1 MIEIYLIFKL
11 TFSHSTTLVRFI
23 VTILGVYSMFSMDFF
38 LLKIGIKQK
47 KDLFFSRG
55 GLILKDGSSQ
65 SFCPPISDWHKVS
78 TGESLH
84 QTISIHVYGNNF
96 NLNKG
101 IYLDDEFQEIEG
113 YRSEFKDI
121 EAINK
126 IVQCY

>member
-1 MIEIYLIFKL
+1 M
-11 TFSHSTTLVRFI
+11 
-23 VTILGVYSMFSMDFF
+23 
-38 LLKIGIKQK
+38 
-47 KDLFFSRG
+47 
-55 GLILKDGSSQ
+55 
-65 SFCPPISDWHKVS
+65 
-78 TGESLH
+78 
-84 QTISIHVYGNNF
+84 HVYGNNF